1 MAGRFCEQCGAK
13 CGKSKDRFGH
23 VVREEDLRRRS
34 VLFQALDGSPES
46 GTIHVCPDCA
56 SSGFPW
62 VRAEDSD
69 DAYFHAKGRSGRKVI
84 GIGE

>member
-1 MAGRFCEQCGAK
+1 MTGQVCEQCGAK

-23 VVREEDLRRRS
+23 IVRDEDLRERS
-34 VLFQALDGSPES
+34 ILFQARNGNPEP

-56 SSGFPW
+56 TRGFPW

-69 DAYFHAKGRSGRKVI
+69 DAYFYTQGRAGRKVI
-84 GIGE
+84 GVGE